1 MDLLTEEEQAERLRE
16 WFRKNGAFL
25 VGTVL
30 VALLALGGWRWWQAR
45 VEAQAIEASTA
56 YERILQTFDTGDIDA
71 ALSQVEA
78 LRESHPKSAYLTAAD
93 LAAVKVFVSRS
104 ELDKAEAR
112 LKAVLTALPD
122 DKLRPIVTLR
132 LARVQSALGRNDEA
146 LATLGTAEQGAFE
159 SAFAEA
165 RGDVRLAKGDR
176 EGALR
181 EYEAARAALGADVS
195 GAGVE
200 ALLDLKINDLRPPP
214 AQEPAPTPATDAAT
228 APEAP

>member
-1 MDLLTEEEQAERLRE
+1 MELLTEEEQAERLRE

-25 VGTVL
+25 VGTVA

-45 VEAQAIEASTA
+45 TESRAVEAGAA
-56 YERILQTFDTGDIDA
+56 YEKVLQTFDANDIDG
-71 ALSQVEA
+71 ALAQVEA
-78 LRESHPKSAYLTAAD
+78 MRGTYPKSAYLTAAD
-93 LAAVKVFVSRS
+93 LAAVKVFVSRG

-112 LKAVLTALPD
+112 LKSVLGALPD

-132 LARVQSALGRNDEA
+132 LARVQSALGRNDDA
-146 LATLGTAEQGAFE
+146 LATLGTGGQGAFE
-159 SAFAEA
+159 AAFAEA

-181 EYEAARAALGADVS
+181 EYEAARAAMGPDVS

-200 ALLDLKINDLRPPP
+200 ALLDLKITDLRPPQDE
-214 AQEPAPTPATDAAT
+214 AAADAAPA